1 MSIILKKLHK
11 HFVYNSRLNS
21 LKTHII
27 SICKDYDIS
36 QILDIGAGDGALDR
50 LLLTENPLFH
60 ISGIDT
66 LKRPFTFIP
75 IEEYDGAHI
84 NLNDNSVEAT
94 MLIDVLHHTDNIA
107 EVLKE
112 ASRVSKK
119 YIIIKDHIVSDDKSL
134 FKLKLMD
141 YVGNKPNGVSLPYN
155 YLSKDEWD
163 SVFGQLGLSIKYIKY
178 DLHLYSGLFHSIF
191 DSDLHFIAL
200 LEKED
205 DIWN

>member
-1 MSIILKKLHK
+1 MSIIKKLHK
-11 HFVYNSRLNS
+11 RFVYNSRLNS

-75 IEEYDGAHI
+75 VEEYDGAHI

-119 YIIIKDHIVSDDKSL
+119 YIIIKDHIVSDKKSL

-155 YLSKDEWD
+155 YLTQDEWD
-163 SVFGQLGLSIKYIKY
+163 CLFGQLGLSVKYIKS
-178 DLHLYSGLFHSIF
+178 DLHLYSGLFHPIF

-205 DIWN
+205 NIWN